1 MAEDRIDKLAEC
13 FRTHATGRKSTRK
26 RTPTSLYLDG
36 EVVSRLDKV
45 YRDCSHDLHPV
56 VLSKSMF
63 LETLI
68 EYGFDHL
75 EDHITLLKEA
85 AEEEAADK

>member
-1 MAEDRIDKLAEC
+1 
-13 FRTHATGRKSTRK
+13 
-26 RTPTSLYLDG
+26 
-36 EVVSRLDKV
+36 VVSRLDKA

-85 AEEEAADK
+85 AEGEAADK